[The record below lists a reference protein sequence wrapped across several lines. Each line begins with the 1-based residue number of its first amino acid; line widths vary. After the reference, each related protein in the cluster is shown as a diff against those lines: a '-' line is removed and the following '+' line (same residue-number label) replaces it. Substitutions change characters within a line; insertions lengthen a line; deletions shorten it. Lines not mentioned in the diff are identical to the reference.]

1 MCEIAGSANWW
12 QYVRQQTAWKV
23 VAAAA
28 LGNVIAAAI
37 RVRAVCGNPHG
48 AADVPRDC
56 RASAA
61 RGVQEVGKHHEI
73 WELGKF
79 REHVALEDSEARL
92 EVQGGHGTCTGS
104 SGGRTGGSGGSVSCT
119 QVRFCKFMKSRKLRK
134 RCWELGNLRK
144 PMEPGSSGIPG
155 SCTGS

>member
-1 MCEIAGSANWW
+1 MSGSRRLTGDRDFSSYSTPIFRVHLFSRVPKRVYGSRNSVFGKMCEISGSANWW
-12 QYVRQQTAWKV
+12 QYVMQQTAWKV

-73 WELGKF
+73 WALGQF

-92 EVQGGHGTCTGS
+92 EVQGG
-104 SGGRTGGSGGSVSCT
+104 
-119 QVRFCKFMKSRKLRK
+119 
-134 RCWELGNLRK
+134 
-144 PMEPGSSGIPG
+144 MEPVLEAPEAVLEAQEVL
-155 SCTGS
+155 